1 MQMSCSVK
9 GKIIVLS
16 VLAVALCMLFTVSG
30 SAAERSGIEEDE
42 YDFTLVNTS
51 GSTFNSVW
59 LSHAGKLNWTD
70 SDKLKMSKS
79 LKNGESMQVKLSR
92 SKSVSYMSA
101 RKERYCDIRV
111 GLTNGKFEQWRKID
125 FKDVYKIEITKKDG
139 KFHLIRFIP

>member
-1 MQMSCSVK
+1 MFYSIR
-9 GKIIVLS
+9 GKILVLS
-16 VLAVALCMLFTVSG
+16 AVAVTLCMLFTVSG
-30 SAAERSGIEEDE
+30 SAAGRAKIEEGE

-51 GSTFNSVW
+51 GSTFSTVW

-79 LKNGESMQVKLSR
+79 LKNGESMKVKLPK
-92 SKSVSYMSA
+92 SKSVSYMSK

-111 GLTNGKFEQWRKID
+111 GLPNGKFEQWRKID

>member
-1 MQMSCSVK
+1 MKEGNANACSVK

-79 LKNGESMQVKLSR
+79 LKNGEKHAGQTPSKQKRKLHVSTQGALLRYTSR
-92 SKSVSYMSA
+92 SD
-101 RKERYCDIRV
+101 ERQIRAV
-111 GLTNGKFEQWRKID
+111 AQN
-125 FKDVYKIEITKKDG
+125 
-139 KFHLIRFIP
+139 